1 MSGAGAGAGIPAGNC
16 IRIVPLG
23 DKQWKVTHQWVP
35 HDLGLK
41 LTTKLMDQRKDTR
54 VAVQLVAYPKDDEDA
69 LCSKARE
76 KAEEILKTRRD
87 RYEKTLQPSSGVRR
101 CGNTGRRADSEMGCP
116 VRAALPRKT
125 RAGVTRPTAPDR
137 PPEEEV
143 RICCCWVLLG
153 LSVFLSLSPLE
164 PLSSSVVLDEKT
176 TTLRVLLYGKTKLK
190 GCLHVLVPPLVV
202 DCCLLSLP

>member
-54 VAVQLVAYPKDDEDA
+54 VVVQLVAYPKDDEDS

-87 RYEKTLQPSSGVRR
+87 
-101 CGNTGRRADSEMGCP
+101 
-116 VRAALPRKT
+116 
-125 RAGVTRPTAPDR
+125 
-137 PPEEEV
+137 
-143 RICCCWVLLG
+143 
-153 LSVFLSLSPLE
+153 
-164 PLSSSVVLDEKT
+164 
-176 TTLRVLLYGKTKLK
+176 
-190 GCLHVLVPPLVV
+190 
-202 DCCLLSLP
+202 

>member
-1 MSGAGAGAGIPAGNC
+1 MSGTGAEAGIPAGNC

-35 HDLGLK
+35 HDLSLK

-54 VAVQLVAYPKDDEDA
+54 VVVQLVAYPKDDEDA

-143 RICCCWVLLG
+143 IICCCWVLLG
-153 LSVFLSLSPLE
+153 LPVFLSLSPLE
-164 PLSSSVVLDEKT
+164 PLSCSVVLDVI
-176 TTLRVLLYGKTKLK
+176 TTLRVQQN
-190 GCLHVLVPPLVV
+190 
-202 DCCLLSLP
+202 